1 MADVIVCTPFT
12 AGHPTIVGAIKPA
25 VVGIDEAA
33 KFTEPEM
40 WPILA
45 NYYPSPIL
53 MVGDHYQLGPTVT
66 SSSQTNPF
74 VYQLHFSLFKRLI
87 DGENGSIMLEV
98 QHRMHPDI
106 SKLVNR
112 QFYHNKLTDHESTS
126 NETASFL
133 LATIA
138 LCKELLGLKRFSPR
152 DIVILVPYEAQFR
165 TYVKFLIHE
174 HQNDHSLDLD
184 KLSVRKIDS
193 FQGGESPIVIFD
205 MTVTTHAGFL
215 DDKTRLNVA
224 LSRAKNA
231 LYIVGNM
238 TAMRSSIW
246 SDEYQQRYATL
257 TRVLDHI
264 EVAKLCVRGKKLNES
279 AKKQFSTRGTI
290 ARR

>member
-1 MADVIVCTPFT
+1 MLRISGIIPDADREPDNKYKSFRKSFEMFRNRISLGRGRQVELCGDIDTLLHTILQMADVIVCTPFT
-12 AGHPTIVGAIKPA
+12 AGHSTIVGAIKPA

-66 SSSQTNPF
+66 SSSQANPF
-74 VYQLHFSLFKRLI
+74 VYQLYFSLFKRLI

-133 LATIA
+133 RGFNKRRFGVETN
-138 LCKELLGLKRFSPR
+138 LL
-152 DIVILVPYEAQFR
+152 
-165 TYVKFLIHE
+165 
-174 HQNDHSLDLD
+174 
-184 KLSVRKIDS
+184 
-193 FQGGESPIVIFD
+193 
-205 MTVTTHAGFL
+205 FL
-215 DDKTRLNVA
+215 DISCSEVEIENHSKKKIETMQWL
-224 LSRAKNA
+224 LLPCAKNCLA
-231 LYIVGNM
+231 
-238 TAMRSSIW
+238 
-246 SDEYQQRYATL
+246 
-257 TRVLDHI
+257 
-264 EVAKLCVRGKKLNES
+264 
-279 AKKQFSTRGTI
+279 
-290 ARR
+290 